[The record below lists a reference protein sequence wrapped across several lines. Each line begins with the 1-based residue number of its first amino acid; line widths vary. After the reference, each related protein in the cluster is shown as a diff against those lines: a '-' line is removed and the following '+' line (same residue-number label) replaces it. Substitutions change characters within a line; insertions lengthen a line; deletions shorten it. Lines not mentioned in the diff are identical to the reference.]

1 MPRAGSMAETFLPFD
16 LEAAFAATM
25 VLFLIPVIDN
35 SLIENRASWAETAY
49 DVLDEMILCG
59 NRNAAARKSDLQ
71 QLEAIMAQI
80 SYSSPNRQA
89 TVRTQDARPN
99 SGGHVNGGQPFNVA
113 GFSASRVDLRQLQPL
128 DEMMEQSTFSQ
139 VSMADQLFMQT
150 PSEPLQENIWNDG
163 YTAEQLLM
171 VANSL
176 DLDGLDWMM
185 TGSSTTAD

>member
-1 MPRAGSMAETFLPFD
+1 
-16 LEAAFAATM
+16 M
-25 VLFLIPVIDN
+25 VLFLIPVVDN
-35 SLIENRASWAETAY
+35 SLLENRTSWAETAY
-49 DVLDEMILCG
+49 DVLDEMVLCG

-71 QLEAIMAQI
+71 QLEGIMAQI
-80 SYSSPNRQA
+80 PYSSPDRRAIARNHG
-89 TVRTQDARPN
+89 ARPH
-99 SGGHVNGGQPFNVA
+99 SGGHVNDGAPFDAA

-128 DEMMEQSTFSQ
+128 NEMMEQSAFNQ

-150 PSEPLQENIWNDG
+150 STEPLQEHIWNDG